1 MWDGGSRV
9 VIIINMHP
17 QSAHSQAELR
27 LQFLLS
33 SYSLH
38 PSGRWFQ
45 GRRATTVMDALSY
58 RVASSDE
65 EGGVGR
71 GAGASSAA
79 SYTSTS
85 SGDSWSTAGSSTGS
99 PASQP
104 RQHTSAHHTTTT
116 PPPRRHSRDRHT
128 SHRSRGA
135 ERRGHA
141 SGRHARAHAHAHA
154 HAHARRRSSRRHR
167 EGSRRRRAHNR
178 RRSASLSSSASSS
191 SGSEDTVS
199 DSGEYN
205 RLPCCGCARCGGT
218 HAFAMLFFSL
228 QTTAVMLTSQSC
240 AIHHALCSLLRPVA
254 SCLPSSHPGRRRTTE
269 KRSPPRRHTPCF
281 PAHRCPPRATSLS
294 SPPHSWWEWVAWRPG
309 VRLGASYTPE
319 RSLLGRSRPAC
330 AAVECTTP
338 TRKHCMLSKS
348 NSGC

>member
-104 RQHTSAHHTTTT
+104 RQHTSAHHITTT

-154 HAHARRRSSRRHR
+154 HARRRSSQRHR

>member
-141 SGRHARAHAHAHA
+141 SGRHARAHAHA